1 MGIIP
6 VAQYHPTNKEGP
18 TAKEDKRKKMSCSQ
32 TYLSRYPFT
41 SPWPSNPR
49 RIEATADSERRCSNV
64 RRAQTEAPTKGT
76 EIGTANVVEH
86 LRSPLLA
93 TQRNPAHRMMSPG
106 PIGIRPYNLPY
117 NKCSRNIS
125 SVSGGPTRYSVQNRF
140 QSRFM
145 P

>member
-1 MGIIP
+1 MGTVGQLP
-6 VAQYHPTNKEGP
+6 CSKKHLASAAHPTF
-18 TAKEDKRKKMSCSQ
+18 A
-32 TYLSRYPFT
+32 YPFT
-41 SPWPSNPR
+41 SPTSLRWT
-49 RIEATADSERRCSNV
+49 EGAVDSEKRC
-64 RRAQTEAPTKGT
+64 RTGRAQTEVPRKVLEPQSATGT
-76 EIGTANVVEH
+76 EH
-86 LRSPLLA
+86 LGSPLLA

-125 SVSGGPTRYSVQNRF
+125 TASGPTRYSVQNRF